1 MKNGRRSFLKGVA
14 TGGASL
20 LLGGFPLLQR
30 LAFAQAPSY
39 KGVTYLTPAY
49 RDSMPAISGFV
60 ARLALPAA
68 PFRVEFF
75 DSGSLMKADEQVTG
89 LKTGAI
95 QFMFHT
101 TSYMTEQYPILS
113 LPGMPGI
120 CDKLYTHGARLAMG
134 SPLWT
139 LINQVLDRDG
149 LFMLTAG
156 GGVIEPEYIWSGAK
170 RVASLKDIA
179 GKKCRVM
186 SHEAQEIISSLGGR
200 PHRR

>member
-1 MKNGRRSFLKGVA
+1 
-14 TGGASL
+14 
-20 LLGGFPLLQR
+20 
-30 LAFAQAPSY
+30 
-39 KGVTYLTPAY
+39 
-49 RDSMPAISGFV
+49 
-60 ARLALPAA
+60 
-68 PFRVEFF
+68 
-75 DSGSLMKADEQVTG
+75 
-89 LKTGAI
+89 
-95 QFMFHT
+95 
-101 TSYMTEQYPILS
+101 
-113 LPGMPGI
+113 MPGI